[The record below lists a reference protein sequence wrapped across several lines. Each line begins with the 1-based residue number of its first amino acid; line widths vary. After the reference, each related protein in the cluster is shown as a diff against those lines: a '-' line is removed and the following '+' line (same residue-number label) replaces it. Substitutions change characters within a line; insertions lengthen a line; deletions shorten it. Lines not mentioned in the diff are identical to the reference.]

1 MGSRIGFPARACGIF
16 EGISRA
22 GALRRL
28 FPLQVGIWLPQ
39 RNIHD
44 TSNSFFVYFFQSGQA
59 EPWLK
64 ILGLEGNQVFLIP
77 ILQVHII
84 QDLTFGF

>member
-1 MGSRIGFPARACGIF
+1 MGSWIGFPARACGIF

-44 TSNSFFVYFFQSGQA
+44 TSSC
-59 EPWLK
+59 P
-64 ILGLEGNQVFLIP
+64 FLFIFSK
-77 ILQVHII
+77 VVKSSC
-84 QDLTFGF
+84 G